1 MAEQRRGL
9 GRPRTRNVEPEQA
22 AGNAGVPWQQIMQQ
36 MQQQNQMMMQ
46 MMQGMQGQQPPA
58 PVPVSQAPTGPDFR
72 AFFRMDP
79 PEFAGG
85 LDPVVAHD
93 WLASMERI
101 FQAIQYWHHFKAAFL
116 EKYFPNSV
124 RTQREREFQNF
135 KQGNLSVSEYAEKF
149 EDMADYSRQAV
160 YAPDELW
167 KIDQF
172 LMGLRADIAH
182 SVSQREFTTYAE
194 CLRQCYVAENS
205 LKRVQE
211 ERNQNR
217 TNYREQGK
225 SAQHLKPR
233 GFPPKKKQGY
243 GDQSAQPPY
252 CHKCKKK
259 HAGECEPTPITCFRC
274 GEPGHKSPFCPKKK
288 DQEKTTGRVY
298 TLDARKAKGNNN
310 LIAGTCYVSNQPLC
324 VLVDCG
330 ATHSFISTEC
340 AYRLGLEVTPLPD
353 PMVISSATDDT
364 VEARL
369 ICKDCAVYFNGRDF
383 PIDLICL
390 PLKRLD
396 VILGMDWLSL
406 NSVYIGC
413 KEKAIFI
420 PAKETSSDDAITKL
434 IEGTISVV
442 NYLFSQERSFLLVLS
457 EEPSVRVVLSEIP
470 VVCEYPDVF
479 PEDITSLPPE
489 REAEFSID
497 LIPGT
502 APVTIKNKYPLPRID
517 DLLDQL
523 KGASVFSKIDLRSG
537 YHQIRV
543 KSSDVP
549 KTAFRTRY
557 GHYEFL
563 VMPFGVTN
571 APTVFMDYMNR
582 IFQPYLDQFVVIFID
597 DILVYSRSALP
608 LTRLTRKE
616 VAFEWDSEC
625 EESFQKLKKKLTTAP
640 VLVIPDPDRSYEVFC
655 DASKKGL
662 GGVLMQDSKVVA
674 YASRQLKS
682 HEENYPT
689 HDLELAAIVFALK
702 IFYSSWV
709 DQNVSRFEERL
720 WWPGMK
726 KEIAEY
732 VARCPICQQVK
743 IEHQRPGGMLQPLEI
758 PVWKWD
764 SISMD
769 FIVGLPRA
777 RGGYD
782 SIWVIVDRLT
792 KSAHFLPVKTTH
804 KVIHLARL
812 FIAEIVRLHGV
823 PSSIVSDRDP
833 KFTSRF
839 WKAFHNE
846 MGTRLDMSTSNHPQ
860 TDGQTERTIQTIE
873 DMLRACILEEGGSW
887 KDHLPLVEFAYNNS
901 YHASLGMAPYEALYG
916 RKCRSFVCWA
926 EVGEKSILGP
936 EIIRETTEKVKVI
949 QDNLKKA
956 QDRQKNYADKR
967 RRPLEFEVG
976 DHVYLKVTP
985 RLRLGGPF
993 RTRKLSPRYVGPYQI
1008 LSRVGEVAYQ
1018 LALPPSLS
1026 CLHDVFH
1033 VSQLRRFVPDTF
1045 HPILPDSVEVE
1056 PDLSYDPQPCGIL
1069 EHASKSLRNKEIPL
1083 VKVLWDEARP
1093 EEATW
1098 ELESEMRESYPHL
1111 FW

>member
-1 MAEQRRGL
+1 
-9 GRPRTRNVEPEQA
+9 
-22 AGNAGVPWQQIMQQ
+22 MQQ
-36 MQQQNQMMMQ
+36 MQQQNQMMIQ

-58 PVPVSQAPTGPDFR
+58 PVPVPQAPTGPDFR

-101 FQAIQYWHHFKAAFL
+101 FQAIQCNEEEKVIFATQKMKGPALRWWNTASTYFTTQEIPKDWHHFKAAFL

-298 TLDARKAKGNNN
+298 TLDARKAKGNSN
-310 LIAGTCYVSNQPLC
+310 LIAGTCYVNNQPLC

-364 VEARL
+364 VGARL
-369 ICKDCAVYFNGRDF
+369 ICKDCSVSFNGRDF

-434 IEGTISVV
+434 IEGTIGAV

-502 APVTIKNKYPLPRID
+502 APVSITPYRMSPIELRELKSQLEELLAKHFIRPSMRLCIDYRQLNKVTIKNKYPLPRID

-543 KSSDVP
+543 KRSDVP

-571 APTVFMDYMNR
+571 APAVFMDYMNR

-597 DILVYSRSALP
+597 DILVYSRSPEEHVEHLRIVLSTLREKQLYAKFSKCEFWLSEVSF
-608 LTRLTRKE
+608 LGH

-655 DASKKGL
+655 DASKRGL
-662 GGVLMQDSKVVA
+662 GGVLMQDGKVVA

-702 IFYSSWV
+702 VWRHYLYGV
-709 DQNVSRFEERL
+709 HFE
-720 WWPGMK
+720 
-726 KEIAEY
+726 I
-732 VARCPICQQVK
+732 
-743 IEHQRPGGMLQPLEI
+743 LE
-758 PVWKWD
+758 
-764 SISMD
+764 
-769 FIVGLPRA
+769 
-777 RGGYD
+777 
-782 SIWVIVDRLT
+782 
-792 KSAHFLPVKTTH
+792 
-804 KVIHLARL
+804 
-812 FIAEIVRLHGV
+812 GV
-823 PSSIVSDRDP
+823 P
-833 KFTSRF
+833 
-839 WKAFHNE
+839 
-846 MGTRLDMSTSNHPQ
+846 
-860 TDGQTERTIQTIE
+860 
-873 DMLRACILEEGGSW
+873 
-887 KDHLPLVEFAYNNS
+887 
-901 YHASLGMAPYEALYG
+901 
-916 RKCRSFVCWA
+916 
-926 EVGEKSILGP
+926 
-936 EIIRETTEKVKVI
+936 
-949 QDNLKKA
+949 
-956 QDRQKNYADKR
+956 
-967 RRPLEFEVG
+967 
-976 DHVYLKVTP
+976 
-985 RLRLGGPF
+985 
-993 RTRKLSPRYVGPYQI
+993 
-1008 LSRVGEVAYQ
+1008 
-1018 LALPPSLS
+1018 
-1026 CLHDVFH
+1026 
-1033 VSQLRRFVPDTF
+1033 
-1045 HPILPDSVEVE
+1045 
-1056 PDLSYDPQPCGIL
+1056 
-1069 EHASKSLRNKEIPL
+1069 
-1083 VKVLWDEARP
+1083 
-1093 EEATW
+1093 
-1098 ELESEMRESYPHL
+1098 
-1111 FW
+1111 